1 MGKIAFIY
9 PGQGA
14 QKIGMGKDFYETKP
28 NARRIFDEADK
39 VLDFDIKNICFE
51 ENELINNTKYTQAAL
66 VTTCLA
72 ITKEVENL
80 GIKPDVAAGL
90 SLGEYAAIVA
100 AHGMTEKEAIVAVRK
115 RGIFMD
121 EAVPTDNPK
130 KAGAMAA
137 VLGMETSKI
146 EELIL
151 DIEDVDI
158 ANYNCPGQIVITGLK
173 PAVEK
178 AAKVLNERGG
188 SHYGF

>member
-80 GIKPDVAAGL
+80 GIKPDVSSGL
-90 SLGEYAAIVA
+90 KPWRIRGNCSSPWND
-100 AHGMTEKEAIVAVRK
+100 RK
-115 RGIFMD
+115 RGD
-121 EAVPTDNPK
+121 C
-130 KAGAMAA
+130 G
-137 VLGMETSKI
+137 
-146 EELIL
+146 
-151 DIEDVDI
+151 
-158 ANYNCPGQIVITGLK
+158 C
-173 PAVEK
+173 
-178 AAKVLNERGG
+178 
-188 SHYGF
+188 

>member
-115 RGIFMD
+115 RGIFIWMKRFQR
-121 EAVPTDNPK
+121 TILK
-130 KAGAMAA
+130 KQ
-137 VLGMETSKI
+137 
-146 EELIL
+146 ELWQQ
-151 DIEDVDI
+151 
-158 ANYNCPGQIVITGLK
+158 Y
-173 PAVEK
+173 
-178 AAKVLNERGG
+178 
-188 SHYGF
+188 